1 MNRYGWVILGAIF
14 LVVGCQ
20 KFSNV
25 VWEDTKTKGRY
36 LRRKGQLIWRRDVDS
51 RMVESAD
58 DFIGPQEDEY
68 IALQDEDLRVQRI
81 DRVDP
86 SVPQSKMAPGG
97 VDSPVPGIDAFTKP
111 QAFLASLFKML
122 YFNTNEYVLRSQE
135 YYQIVDNIAEYM
147 KIHTNLYI
155 FIAGHC
161 DERGSE
167 AYNLALGTRR
177 ANSVR
182 NLLVKRG
189 GNPNHI
195 YTISFGKEI
204 PQDLGHSAEAW
215 AKNRRV
221 EFKIYEKKDFK

>member
-1 MNRYGWVILGAIF
+1 MILGIIF
-14 LVVGCQ
+14 LMAGCQ
-20 KFSNV
+20 RFSNV

-36 LRRKGQLIWRRDVDS
+36 LQRKGQLLWGKDVDS
-51 RMVESAD
+51 RMLESTD

-68 IALQDEDLRVQRI
+68 IALQDEDLRAQCI
-81 DRVDP
+81 DRVD
-86 SVPQSKMAPGG
+86 SSIPQPKMIPGG

-111 QAFLASLFKML
+111 QALLASLFKML
-122 YFNTNEYVLRSQE
+122 YFNTDEYVLRSQE
-135 YYQIVDNIAEYM
+135 YYQVVDNIAEHM
-147 KIHTNLYI
+147 KTHTNLYI

-177 ANSVR
+177 ANTVR

-189 GNPNHI
+189 SNPNHI
-195 YTISFGKEI
+195 YTISFGKEM
-204 PQDLGHSAEAW
+204 PQDLRHSAEAW

-221 EFKIYEKKDFK
+221 EFKIYEKKDFR